1 MDIAVPNLPVPMS
14 QLLRDLRLVLRS
26 LSRRP
31 GFFAVVVLT
40 LALGI
45 GANTAVFSVVN
56 AVLRKPLP
64 YRAPQELTLIW
75 SRWSNFDKTWLSAA
89 EFLDYERLTRLFQ
102 SAASWSENGEVA
114 LTGSEGAESVDAI
127 GMTANMLDVVGMA
140 PAVGRGFTPEEDL
153 PNAPPVV
160 MLGYDLWQRR
170 YGGDRSVV
178 DRTILVDGTQ
188 ARVVGILPQEF
199 RTPLEFQ
206 SRTPVQLI
214 QPLGLDRSAPNR
226 GNHGIYGIARM
237 RPGVTAEA
245 ATAELTALTQRWT
258 AEGLY
263 PASMQFGAFAVSLV
277 DEVSGPVRLAL
288 TVLGAAVILL
298 LLLTTANVAN
308 LILVRSDGR
317 AREMAVRAALG
328 AGRRQLVRLAL
339 TESLLLSFAGGAAGL
354 VLAWAGVRLLIARA
368 PTTIPRLAE
377 VTVNLEMLG
386 FTLVL
391 AVATGILFGL
401 LPALSLTR
409 VPLSQRLRD
418 GGRGQ
423 SEGPATW
430 RGRSLLVVA
439 EMALAVL
446 LVIGAGLTIRSFINL
461 LDIDPGFDPSNT
473 LTLRLS
479 LPESQYPD
487 DPSVVTFYQQLGD
500 EVRQLPGVTT
510 AGFVRVLPLADEIG
524 DWGTEIEGKPVA
536 PGEAGRSADWQVV
549 TPGYFEAMKIRLVS
563 GRLLDATDT
572 PDGVQVIAINE
583 TLAREYFPG
592 ENPLGQRIR
601 MGGPDRPWRTIV
613 GVMADVH
620 HQSLTTP
627 VKRKWFVPH
636 SQWAKSTGNPRRAM
650 TLVAR
655 TSGDPRTLLE
665 PVAALIHARN
675 PDLAISKVATMEE
688 VLAAATREQR
698 FTMALMSG
706 FAALALA
713 LAAVGIYG
721 VISYSVNQRTREI
734 GIRLAL
740 GAQTG
745 AVRRLVLRQGLAP
758 AVVGILSGL
767 GLALLL
773 SRYLR
778 SLLYGV
784 APVDGLTFVTIPL
797 LLLLVA
803 AAAVLLPAVR
813 ASRVE
818 PVEALRGE

>member
-1 MDIAVPNLPVPMS
+1 MS
-14 QLLRDLRLVLRS
+14 QLLPDLRVVLRS
-26 LSRRP
+26 LARRP
-31 GFFAVVVLT
+31 VFTAVVVLT

-45 GANTAVFSVVN
+45 GANTAVFSVIN

-64 YRAPQELTLIW
+64 YRAPQELTLLW
-75 SRWSNFDKTWLSAA
+75 SRWTNFDKTWLSAG

-102 SAASWSENGEVA
+102 GAASWSDNGEVA

-140 PAVGRGFTPEEDL
+140 PAVGRSFTAEEDL

-178 DRTILVDGTQ
+178 GRTILVDGAQ
-188 ARVVGILPQEF
+188 ARVVGILPPAF

-206 SRTPVQLI
+206 SRTPAQVV

-237 RPGVTAEA
+237 QPGVTAEA
-245 ATAELTALTQRWT
+245 VTAELTALTQRWT

-288 TVLGAAVILL
+288 MVLAAAVILL

-308 LILVRSDGR
+308 LTLIRADSR

-339 TESLLLSFAGGAAGL
+339 TESLLLSLAGGAAGL
-354 VLAWAGVRLLIARA
+354 VLAWGGVRLLISRA

-377 VTVNLEMLG
+377 VSVNLEMLG
-386 FTLVL
+386 FTLLL
-391 AVATGILFGL
+391 AVITGVLFGL

-423 SEGPATW
+423 SDGPSAW

-439 EMALAVL
+439 EMGLAVL
-446 LVIGAGLTIRSFINL
+446 LVIGAGLTIRSFLNL
-461 LDIDPGFDPSNT
+461 LDIDPGFDPGNT

-479 LPESQYPD
+479 LPQNQYPD

-500 EVRQLPGVTT
+500 EVRQLPGVTA

-536 PGEAGRSADWQVV
+536 PGEPGRSADWQVV
-549 TPGYFEAMKIRLVS
+549 SPGYFEAMKLRLVS

-572 PDGVQVIAINE
+572 PDGLQVIAINE
-583 TLAREYFPG
+583 TLAREYFAG

-613 GVMADVH
+613 GVMGDVH
-620 HQSLTTP
+620 HQSLTAP

-636 SQWAKSTGNPRRAM
+636 SQWARSSGNPRRAM

-655 TSGDPRTLLE
+655 SSGDPRALLE
-665 PVAALIHARN
+665 PVTALVHARN
-675 PDLAISKVATMEE
+675 PDLAISKVATLDE

-698 FTMALMSG
+698 FTMTLMSG

-721 VISYSVNQRTREI
+721 VISYSVSRRTREI

-740 GAQTG
+740 GAQVG
-745 AVRRLVLRQGLAP
+745 AVRALVLRQGLAP
-758 AVVGILSGL
+758 AVAGIVGGL
-767 GLALLL
+767 GLALPL
-773 SRYLR
+773 SGYLR

-784 APVDGLTFVTIPL
+784 APVDGLTFIAIPM

-803 AAAVLLPAVR
+803 AAAVLLPALR

-818 PVEALRGE
+818 PVEALRGD

>member
-1 MDIAVPNLPVPMS
+1 MS
-14 QLLRDLRLVLRS
+14 QLLLDLRLVLRS
-26 LSRRP
+26 LARRP

-45 GANTAVFSVVN
+45 GANTAVFSVIN

-64 YRAPQELTLIW
+64 YRAPEELTLIW
-75 SRWSNFDKTWLSAA
+75 SRWTNFDKTWLSDA
-89 EFLDYERLTRLFQ
+89 EFLDYEGLSRLFQ
-102 SAASWSENGEVA
+102 SAAAWSENGEVA
-114 LTGSEGAESVDAI
+114 LTGGEGAESVGAI

-140 PAVGRGFTPEEDL
+140 PAAGRSFTPEEDL

-170 YGGDRSVV
+170 YGGNPAMVG
-178 DRTILVDGTQ
+178 RTILVDGAP
-188 ARVVGILPQEF
+188 ARVVGVVPRAF
-199 RTPLEFQ
+199 RSPLEFQ

-237 RPGVTAEA
+237 RPGVTAA
-245 ATAELTALTQRWT
+245 AASAELAALTQRWT

-263 PASMQFGAFAVSLV
+263 PESMQFGAFAVSLV
-277 DEVSGPVRLAL
+277 EEVSGPVRLAL
-288 TVLGAAVILL
+288 TVLAAAVILL

-308 LILVRSDGR
+308 LILVRADSR

-328 AGRRQLVRLAL
+328 AGRRQLIRLAL
-339 TESLLLSFAGGAAGL
+339 TESLLLSFIGALAGL
-354 VLAWAGVRLLIARA
+354 VFAWAGVRLLVARA

-377 VTVNLEMLG
+377 VSVNLEMLG

-391 AVATGILFGL
+391 AIVTGVVFGL
-401 LPALSLTR
+401 LPALSLSDI
-409 VPLSQRLRD
+409 PLSQRLRD

-423 SEGPATW
+423 SEGPGAW
-430 RGRSLLVVA
+430 RGRSALVVA

-479 LPESQYPD
+479 LPQSQYPD

-500 EVRQLPGVTT
+500 EVRRLPGVTA
-510 AGFVRVLPLADEIG
+510 AGFVRVLPLADDIG

-536 PGEAGRSADWQVV
+536 PGETGRSADWQVV
-549 TPGYFEAMKIRLVS
+549 TPGYFEAMKVRLVS
-563 GRLLDATDT
+563 GRLLDGRDT
-572 PDGVQVIAINE
+572 PDGVPVIAINE
-583 TLAREYFPG
+583 TLAKEYFPG

-601 MGGPDRPWRTIV
+601 MGGPDRPWRAIV
-613 GVMADVH
+613 GVMGDVH
-620 HQSLTTP
+620 HQSLTMP

-655 TSGDPRTLLE
+655 TTGDPRALLE
-665 PVAALIHARN
+665 PVAALVHERN

-706 FAALALA
+706 FAALALV

-721 VISYSVNQRTREI
+721 VISYSVSQRTREI

-745 AVRRLVLRQGLAP
+745 AVRALVLRQGLAP
-758 AVVGILSGL
+758 ALVGIGSGVL
-767 GLALLL
+767 LALLL
-773 SRYLR
+773 SRFIR
-778 SLLYGV
+778 NLLYGV
-784 APVDGLTFVTIPL
+784 APVDGLTFVAIPV

-803 AAAVLLPAVR
+803 TAAVFLPALR